1 MKHIISLIF
10 ALSIAQVACAQW
22 HIDPCIQ
29 INGLGYYL
37 YDDTHEAMV
46 ADGNT
51 WEGVLEIPSTV
62 TYDGKDYTVT
72 TLAMTAFS
80 YCETLTGVVIPET
93 VRGIERLIPNQQ
105 YPFLACKKLEFIK
118 VKEGNQWLCSD
129 DSVLYS
135 KDKKTLYS
143 YPVGHKRT
151 TYIIPDGVEYISA
164 GAFAYNTSLTSVVIP
179 NSVHEIYMMAF
190 QGCDGLKEVTLPNNL
205 TVLHDY
211 SFQLCNN
218 LETIKFPEKLIEI
231 KTQAFLGCPS
241 LRVVDLPESFRKVEG
256 LCFWKSSIDTLVI
269 RGILECDPSRII
281 DGIQNSPIVYVPQS
295 EIDKYKAI
303 YSGTVLPLTSYH
315 PNSIQN
321 LQMTKQSP
329 SPATLYDLSGR
340 RLSAPPA
347 KGLFIQKGK
356 KVVTQ

>member
-151 TYIIPDGVEYISA
+151 TYTIPDGVEYISA

-190 QGCDGLKEVTLPNNL
+190 EGCDALKEVTLPNNL
-205 TVLHDY
+205 TVIRDY

-218 LETIKFPEKLIEI
+218 LETIKFPENLIEI
-231 KTQAFLGCPS
+231 KKQAFSYCSSIRL
-241 LRVVDLPESFRKVEG
+241 LDLPASIKKFEDM
-256 LCFWKSSIDTLVI
+256 CFWECSLDTLVI
-269 RGILECDPSRII
+269 RGTLESNLS
-281 DGIQNSPIVYVPQS
+281 GVFSGMLASPIVYVPQS

-347 KGLFIQKGK
+347 KGLFIRDGQK
-356 KVVTQ
+356 VMR